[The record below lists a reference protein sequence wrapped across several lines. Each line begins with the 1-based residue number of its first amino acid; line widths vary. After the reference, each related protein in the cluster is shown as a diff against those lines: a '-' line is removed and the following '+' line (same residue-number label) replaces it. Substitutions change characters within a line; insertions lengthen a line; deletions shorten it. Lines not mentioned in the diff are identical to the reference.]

1 MSLPQQSIGI
11 LFNAAGIAAGLAK
24 PPFHTKIQGKNS
36 LFQVFDILTIDA
48 TLQETHTAA
57 AEVTEHP
64 VEVGS
69 DITDHVRPKPI
80 ELRIDGIVTNAP
92 LQTDLLSTAL
102 AASPLAP
109 GLAVAGAAA
118 QALIGRAE
126 FIKDAYNTLMNIRDT
141 GQLVVIATPY
151 RQYESMVMTDLQVV
165 RDQKT
170 GDALRFQI
178 SFRQI
183 VVVEGAKTI
192 TLPAMAQ
199 DGVNLGTQST
209 SAVGGAVK
217 KAGDSILLQG
227 IKATDLG
234 KQAVTAVQRFNA
246 GN

>member
-1 MSLPQQSIGI
+1 MASLPAQSIGI
-11 LFNAAGIAAGLAK
+11 LFNAVGIAAGLSK
-24 PPFHTKIQGKNS
+24 PPFHTKIQGKTSN
-36 LFQVFDILTIDA
+36 LQIFDILAIDA
-48 TLQETHTAA
+48 TLQETHSAA

-69 DITDHVRPKPI
+69 DIADHVRPKPV
-80 ELRIDGIVTNAP
+80 ELRVDGIVTNAP

-118 QALIGRAE
+118 QALIGKAE
-126 FIKDAYNTLMNIRDT
+126 FIKDAYNTLMNIRDN

-151 RQYESMVMTDLQVV
+151 RQYESMIMTDLQVV

-170 GDALRFQI
+170 GDALRFQL

-192 TLPAMAQ
+192 TLPPMAQ
-199 DGVNLGTQST
+199 DGLSLGTQST
-209 SAVGGAVK
+209 SAVGAAVK
-217 KAGDSILLQG
+217 KS
-227 IKATDLG
+227 TDTFLFQMIG
-234 KQAVTAVQRFNA
+234 KQTSA
-246 GN
+246 GLGALGLQ